1 MELAE
6 TRLLLA
12 AWPGV
17 LFVFFFKAGSEV
29 AENGKSEHWQLHQ
42 LHLPKLQTE

>member
-17 LFVFFFKAGSEV
+17 LFFFKAGSEV
-29 AENGKSEHWQLHQ
+29 AENGKSEHRQLHQ
-42 LHLPKLQTE
+42 LRLSKLQMK